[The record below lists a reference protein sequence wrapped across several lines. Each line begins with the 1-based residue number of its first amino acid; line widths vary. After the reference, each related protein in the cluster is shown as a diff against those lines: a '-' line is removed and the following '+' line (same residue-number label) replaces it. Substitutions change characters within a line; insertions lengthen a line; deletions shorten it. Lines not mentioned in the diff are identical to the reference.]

1 MSARA
6 LLFHFALG
14 LHLWLEPPLDARIS
28 WSTRDSNQLE
38 HQRLRK
44 AYEALEAR
52 AADLEEDLLRA
63 QTAGCQQVPLLD
75 GQGMVSAQQMQVTT
89 FSAAPRHFEDRVVV

>member
-1 MSARA
+1 M
-6 LLFHFALG
+6 
-14 LHLWLEPPLDARIS
+14 
-28 WSTRDSNQLE
+28 
-38 HQRLRK
+38 RK
-44 AYEALEAR
+44 AYEELEAR